1 MSNTIRKERKK
12 TIVIVA
18 ALVAVMA
25 IGGISA
31 YFTSADDAV
40 NTWTY
45 GKVKIDLQEPNYDKE
60 IPSDRVNTTPN
71 QEVAKDPK
79 IQNTGKNDA
88 YVFIKVTVP
97 KKDVIVA
104 NQDGTRQDSKLQELV
119 DYQWNTNW
127 VVVEEDTTAADHNT
141 YVMAYA
147 KDGAC
152 LPLAPQATTSV
163 LFKNAVAEHIENAGA
178 EGIIT
183 IKNII
188 EGQGLENMT
197 LTINVEAYA
206 IQTTDLSKDNVN
218 SPAAVWTILSN
229 QTNNTTVG
237 DLTDYFNS

>member
-1 MSNTIRKERKK
+1 MSNTIRKERRK
-12 TIVIVA
+12 TIVIVS

-31 YFTSADDAV
+31 YFTSADDAE

-45 GKVKIDLQEPNYDKE
+45 GNVKIDLQEPNYDKE
-60 IPSDRVNTTPN
+60 NPTDRINTTPN

-79 IQNTGKNDA
+79 VQNTGKNDA

-97 KKDVIVA
+97 KKNVMVA
-104 NQDGTRQDSKLQELV
+104 NQDGTRQTAKMQELV
-119 DYQWNTNW
+119 DYQWNTDW
-127 VVVEEDTTAADHNT
+127 VVVSEDTSAADYNT

-147 KDGAC
+147 KDGEC
-152 LPLAPQATTSV
+152 LALAPQATTPV
-163 LFKNAVAEHIENAGA
+163 LFKNSAEEHIENAGA

-188 EGQGLENMT
+188 EGQGLENTT

-206 IQTTDLSKDNVN
+206 IQTADLGKDNVTA
-218 SPAAVWTILSN
+218 PDAVWTILSN
-229 QTNNTTVG
+229 QTNRTTVD
-237 DLTDYFNS
+237 DLTDYFNL